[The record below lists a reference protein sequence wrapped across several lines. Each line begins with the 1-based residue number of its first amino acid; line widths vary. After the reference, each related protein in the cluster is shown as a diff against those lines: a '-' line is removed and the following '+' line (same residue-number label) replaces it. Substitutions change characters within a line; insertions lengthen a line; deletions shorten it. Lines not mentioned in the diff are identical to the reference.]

1 MNNTLRTRQITN
13 EITLPSDMLLR
24 VATHPEGR
32 TFLQIYKEGICNRT
46 GEPYREGGRKW
57 DVSIHATESEIV
69 LTVFK
74 AILTFAEHELREQF
88 EYKGFKILDPHTD
101 VNSLI
106 FACQQRDLRHE
117 KV

>member
-1 MNNTLRTRQITN
+1 MNTLRVREITN
-13 EITLPSDMLLR
+13 QITLPEGLQLR
-24 VATHPEGR
+24 VADHPEGR
-32 TFLQIYKEGICNRT
+32 TFLQIYKETVCNRT
-46 GEPYREGGRKW
+46 GEPYRDGGRKW

-74 AILTFAEHELREQF
+74 AILTFTEHELREQF

-106 FACQQRDLRHE
+106 LACQQKDVRSE